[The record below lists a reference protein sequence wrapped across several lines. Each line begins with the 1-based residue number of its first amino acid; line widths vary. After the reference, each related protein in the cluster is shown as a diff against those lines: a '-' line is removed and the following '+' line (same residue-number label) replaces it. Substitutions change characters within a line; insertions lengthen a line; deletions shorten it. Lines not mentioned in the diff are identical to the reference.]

1 MREDNLVR
9 KVLMTTLLL
18 AAAAIGLSVTAGAA
32 DCTLTH
38 DAYTSAA
45 NPNLNTG
52 GSPALTVDGTGARTF
67 LKFDLA
73 NLPAGT
79 AGADVEQAMLRL
91 WVNKVATPGSFDV
104 VLVTGAW
111 HEYAL
116 THEKA
121 PPLGGVVLKSVM
133 VGAGQERNFLTL
145 DLTAAI
151 RGWLDSAPSAGPG
164 LNHGIALVASAGT
177 PGVAVAFDSKEN
189 EGTSHEPRLEVIVN
203 GPPAPSGIGFIDP
216 LLIATLRWDQAPLA
230 YGDFAA
236 SDNPAGSYPR
246 GVAFDGSNVW
256 VTNEIHNTVTK
267 LRARDGA
274 ILGTFA
280 VGVRPSEAA
289 FDGANLWVV
298 CDNSVTKL
306 RASDGAI
313 LGTFNVDLALRGV
326 AFDGANVWVSSDYSN
341 TVTKLRASDGAKLGT
356 FSVGHGPHG
365 IAFDGANIWVAGTP
379 VTKLRASDGA
389 RLGTF
394 SAGIGPR
401 GVAFDGANI
410 WVANSGNGTVTKLRA
425 SNGEN
430 LGTITVGAVPQG
442 VAFDGGSVWVTNH
455 LSNTVTKL
463 RASDG
468 AVLNTFAM
476 GVSPF
481 GVVFDGTSIWVANWG
496 SHTVSKR
503 SIHD

>member
-1 MREDNLVR
+1 M
-9 KVLMTTLLL
+9 
-18 AAAAIGLSVTAGAA
+18 G
-32 DCTLTH
+32 
-38 DAYTSAA
+38 
-45 NPNLNTG
+45 P
-52 GSPALTVDGTGARTF
+52 GARTF
-67 LKFDLA
+67 LKFDLP

-79 AGADVEQAMLRL
+79 AGADVALATLRL
-91 WVNKVATPGSFDV
+91 WVNKVTTPGSFDV
-104 VLVTGAW
+104 VLVTSAW

-116 THEKA
+116 THAKA
-121 PPLGGVVLKSVM
+121 PTLGAAVLKSVM
-133 VGAGQERNFLTL
+133 VGDGQERNFLTL

-189 EGTSHEPRLEVIVN
+189 EATSHEPQLEVIVN
-203 GPPAPSGIGFIDP
+203 GPPALSGIGFID

-230 YGDFAA
+230 YGDFDA
-236 SDNPAGSYPR
+236 SNNPAGSYPR

-298 CDNSVTKL
+298 CGNSVTKL
-306 RASDGAI
+306 RASDGAK

-326 AFDGANVWVSSDYSN
+326 AFDGANVWVSSDSSN
-341 TVTKLRASDGAKLGT
+341 TVTKLRASDGANLGT

-394 SAGIGPR
+394 TAGIGPQ

-410 WVANSGNGTVTKLRA
+410 WVANW
-425 SNGEN
+425 E
-430 LGTITVGAVPQG
+430 
-442 VAFDGGSVWVTNH
+442 
-455 LSNTVTKL
+455 
-463 RASDG
+463 
-468 AVLNTFAM
+468 
-476 GVSPF
+476 
-481 GVVFDGTSIWVANWG
+481 

-503 SIHD
+503 NSHD